1 MAVRAPIIFLSRR
14 DEGCFSD
21 HEVLDEEQEEKAFCH
36 RRTPLC
42 QA

>member
-1 MAVRAPIIFLSRR
+1 MAIRAPVAFVSTR

-21 HEVLDEEQEEKAFCH
+21 HEVLDEEQEEKAF
-36 RRTPLC
+36 RRRHTPLS